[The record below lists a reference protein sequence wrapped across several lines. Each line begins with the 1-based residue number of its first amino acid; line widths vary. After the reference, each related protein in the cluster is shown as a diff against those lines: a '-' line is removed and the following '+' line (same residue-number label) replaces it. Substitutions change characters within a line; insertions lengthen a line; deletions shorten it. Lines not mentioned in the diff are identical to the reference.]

1 MNMESN
7 TKKNIAHYTITDKGN
22 NQAGSKNTLRT
33 RRNTA
38 GDNQ

>member
-1 MNMESN
+1 MKTENN
-7 TKKNIAHYTITDKGN
+7 TQKNIAHYTITDKGN

-33 RRNTA
+33 RRDTA